1 MCEKTYRKAIQISS
15 KHNTMENLT
24 SITTMKAI
32 AMMLLRKSES
42 GKQNTIKTNSNTATK
57 IKGVN
62 GVDKNKDKDVQN
74 ENEEENE
81 NENEKEKENETAI
94 EMLLK
99 GRNGI

>member
-1 MCEKTYRKAIQISS
+1 MCEKTYRKALQISS
-15 KHNTMENLT
+15 KHNTLENLT

-32 AMMLLRKSES
+32 AMMLLRKSEN
-42 GKQNTIKTNSNTATK
+42 GKQNINTNSNTATK
-57 IKGVN
+57 IKGVK

-81 NENEKEKENETAI
+81 NEKENETAI

>member
-1 MCEKTYRKAIQISS
+1 MSPPHLYQFLFIYDRVVATVTTCLSLRLRFVTADYSII
-15 KHNTMENLT
+15 NTP
-24 SITTMKAI
+24 
-32 AMMLLRKSES
+32 ES

-62 GVDKNKDKDVQN
+62 GADKNKDKDVQN

-81 NENEKEKENETAI
+81 NEKENETAI